1 MISKQGVRW
10 LLAAVALIGLLSLL
24 SACQPLGERSE
35 RASSDW
41 SRGSRL
47 GRASAND
54 TVALLPDAAKG
65 RTYLAWVSRRDFDG
79 VEQLHLAILD
89 ATGRVVVERDL
100 DVETSRPGRLTLA
113 PAEGGLHLL
122 WIDRL
127 GARRQLHHVLL
138 DAQGW
143 PISASAVI
151 SPKDLVVDSYA
162 LAVGRDGALD
172 LLVGAVEGER
182 TGLFHLTLAPDGAL
196 RAPLASLGVP
206 GFDPA
211 LRYDA
216 AGTLHALWTQSPGY
230 GERQLFHGLLDR
242 TAQSLRDV
250 TRLASYPVG
259 VGLVGHPPA
268 LGLTDT
274 EAYVF
279 WSIER
284 RGGGLTPP
292 MADTYYVQ
300 FPLGRPEQASPAR
313 AVAIPSWNRPAYT
326 PVHSGYNIRSLVA
339 SSRNDLPAEFVYFP
353 SVATSRQGELAVAF
367 SVQLSGRTQQ
377 IIQVAVSYWRDG
389 ELIGYQIAGQTAT
402 SSLKPALAVDEQDNL
417 HLAWIDTAGFG
428 AYDVYY
434 AGTAEAVRSRLNR
447 VTVQDV
453 LMQLLNLLWGVVQA
467 LGFVPVIL
475 AWGFVPLVVIVI
487 YILFVPE
494 ASLSR
499 MGSRLV
505 LAFAALLYVA
515 FKYSLRPGWLM
526 DLPLPSGL
534 APSTADLLILVTPL
548 LISAL
553 AAALVWWYGRKRPN
567 ASIFGLFGLFVLADA
582 LVTLIIY
589 VPGVLGE

>member
-10 LLAAVALIGLLSLL
+10 LLAALTLVGLLSLL
-24 SACQPLGERSE
+24 GACQPLGERSE

-54 TVALLPDAAKG
+54 TIALLPDRANDRA
-65 RTYLAWVSRRDFDG
+65 YLAWAARRDFDG
-79 VEQLHLAILD
+79 VEQLHVVILD
-89 ATGRVVVERDL
+89 QTGRAVAERDL
-100 DVETSRPGRLTLA
+100 DIETSRPGRLALA
-113 PAEGGLHLL
+113 HTEAGLHLL

-127 GARRQLHHVLL
+127 GARRQLRHVLL

-143 PISASAVI
+143 PVAEPATL
-151 SPKDLVVDSYA
+151 SPEELVVDSYA
-162 LAVGRDGALD
+162 VAAHPDGTLD
-172 LLVGAVEGER
+172 LVLGAVEGEL
-182 TGLFHLTLAPDGAL
+182 TGLFHLSLAPDGSP

-216 AGTLHALWTQSPGY
+216 TGALHALWTQAPDY
-230 GERQLFHGLLDR
+230 GERQVFYGLLDPLTR
-242 TAQSLRDV
+242 SLQQV
-250 TRLASYPVG
+250 ARLGIYPVG

-268 LGLTDT
+268 LGLTDA
-274 EAYVF
+274 EVYAF

-300 FPLGRPEQASPAR
+300 FPLGRPDQAGPPR
-313 AVAIPSWNRPAYT
+313 AVAIPSWNRPIYT
-326 PVHSGYNIRSLVA
+326 SVQSGYRIRSLVA

-353 SVATSRQGELAVAF
+353 AVAESREGELAVAF
-367 SVQLSGRTQQ
+367 AVQISGRTQQ
-377 IIQVAVSYWRDG
+377 IIQVAVSYWRGG

-402 SSLKPALAVDEQDNL
+402 SSLKPTLAVDGQGDL

-434 AGTAEAVRSRLNR
+434 ASTADAVRSRLNR
-447 VTVQDV
+447 VTLQDI
-453 LMQLLNLLWGVVQA
+453 LRRLLNLLWGVVQA

-475 AWGFVPLVVIVI
+475 AWCFVPLVVIVI
-487 YILFVPE
+487 YILIVPE
-494 ASLSR
+494 ANLSR
-499 MGSRLV
+499 LGSRLA
-505 LAFAALLYVA
+505 LGFAALLYVA

-534 APSTADLLILVTPL
+534 APGAADLLMLVTPL
-548 LISAL
+548 LISTL
-553 AAALVWWYGRKRPN
+553 AAVLVWWYGRKRPN
-567 ASIFGLFGLFVLADA
+567 VSIFALFGLFVLADA
-582 LVTLIIY
+582 LVTLMIY